1 MPELWIFDALR
12 AAAESE
18 LAQGIAIGVLIGM
31 VVQAWMQLMHR
42 RGKRSANSK
51 RVTQ

>member
-1 MPELWIFDALR
+1 MPEAWIFAALR
-12 AAAESE
+12 AASQSE
-18 LAQGIAIGVLIGM
+18 LAQGIAIGVFVGM
-31 VVQAWMQLMHR
+31 VFFGWLQLMHR